1 MAKEDM
7 HIWHSVTMLFLSKFV
22 TSATQTFAQK
32 DLINSK
38 NIDLGLK
45 FAAMLGN
52 ETEEAEVKKYLKKTL
67 KNLEQ
72 QELLQRSAAG
82 EMNLTAAGIATMNA
96 ERARAMSKIA
106 QNFPGAVSPEQNSAS
121 GNKKPN

>member
-7 HIWHSVTMLFLSKFV
+7 HIWHSVTLLFLSKFV
-22 TSATQTFAQK
+22 TSTTQTFAQK

-72 QELLQRSAAG
+72 QKLLQRSPAG

-96 ERARAMSKIA
+96 EHTRAMSKIA
-106 QNFPGAVSPEQNSAS
+106 QNFPGAVPPEQNSAS

>member
-7 HIWHSVTMLFLSKFV
+7 HIWHSVTLLFLSKFV

-45 FAAMLGN
+45 FTAMLGN

-72 QELLQRSAAG
+72 QELLQRSPAG

-96 ERARAMSKIA
+96 ERTRAMSKIA
-106 QNFPGAVSPEQNSAS
+106 QNFPGAVPPEQNSAS

>member
-1 MAKEDM
+1 
-7 HIWHSVTMLFLSKFV
+7 MLFLSKFV